1 MNGDTRPDPDII
13 LETLKKR
20 EKKKRG
26 GRLYLFLG
34 MAPGVGKTYAMILAA
49 HEAKKSGIDISI
61 GVVESHGRA
70 ETQNLLT
77 GLEIIPKR
85 NLEYR
90 GIAMP
95 EMDIDAILKRK
106 PKIVLIDEL
115 AHTNVPGSRHA
126 KRWQDVY
133 EILDAGIDVFSTLN
147 VQHLESRKETVE
159 QIAGITVRET
169 VPDSV
174 LDRAYQIRLIDLSPQ
189 DLLRRLKEGKVYLGE
204 KASHA
209 ADNFFKE
216 SRLTALRE
224 ISLRLMAEKVDY
236 DLQSYAPER
245 SVSDA
250 WSVSERLMVLVGT
263 TSASEALI
271 RATRKLAFN
280 LEASW
285 IAAYIDTADTLSDEK
300 QAVVAKNLNLAR
312 SLGAEVATLTDTDVP
327 TALSRLALQKNV
339 TQLVVGRKPK
349 VLLDH
354 LLKNC
359 PLDIHVVA
367 EPFLPASAFR
377 LALREYLRPQ
387 SGFSSYIKTCA
398 FILSLSLVNK
408 ILVPFIG
415 YQAVGFVF
423 LLGTLLAGLF
433 VSFGPMIM
441 LAIVTALI
449 WDIWFIPDVG
459 KFKIQATQDFFM
471 VVTYFVAAVAT
482 GILTMRSQKHRNIL
496 ASREARSQL
505 LFEISN
511 EIATNPAKDS
521 MIQSVSKKL
530 GNFLKAR
537 CDLILTRKDGS
548 LKTTINEKELAVAL
562 WVLNNQKPAGWS
574 TDTLAGASALYIPLK
589 SSVEKIGVLVFDPQG
604 STKISEAD
612 LDLLLTVAQLLGI
625 SLEKE
630 LFRER
635 ALETERLLDLD
646 RMHRTILNLI
656 SDEIQ
661 KPLTVIIPGVNSLS
675 KSDENISTDERRKIS
690 DNLLDAI
697 AYLKFTVDN
706 LLTMSRIAVG
716 IFPLQKTN
724 MSLKSLLISSQESI
738 SRLLKNH
745 RVDIKDNTAAL
756 TLNIDAAL
764 LQRAFANILLN
775 AADNSPTNALIEV
788 DIDQNTK
795 SALIT
800 INDQGPGLPQEE
812 LGRIFEKFYQVAAKN
827 QKGLGLGLAVAK
839 GIIKAHGGKISASC
853 EAGSGLSISVIL
865 PLVNR

>member
-1 MNGDTRPDPDII
+1 MNADTRPDPDLI
-13 LETLKKR
+13 LETIKKR

-49 HEAKKSGIDISI
+49 HEAKKSGIDVVV
-61 GVVESHGRA
+61 GVVESHGRV
-70 ETQNLLT
+70 ETQNLVT
-77 GLEIIPKR
+77 SLEIIPKK
-85 NLEYR
+85 NIEYR
-90 GIAMP
+90 DISLP
-95 EMDIDAILKRK
+95 EMDLDTILKRK
-106 PKIVLIDEL
+106 PKIILVDEL

-159 QIAGITVRET
+159 QIAGISVRET

-189 DLLRRLKEGKVYLGE
+189 DLLRRLKEGKVYRGE

-216 SRLTALRE
+216 DRLTALRE

-245 SVSDA
+245 SAHDS
-250 WSVSERLMVLVGT
+250 WSISERLMVLVGT

-280 LEASW
+280 LEAPW
-285 IAAYIDTADTLSDEK
+285 IAAYIDTAGALNNEQ
-300 QAVVAKNLNLAR
+300 QACVTKNLNLAQ
-312 SLGAEVATLTDTDVP
+312 SLGAEIITLTDTDIP
-327 TALSRLALQKNV
+327 AALSRLAQQKNV

-349 VLLDH
+349 ALLDQ

-359 PLDIHVVA
+359 PLDIHVIA
-367 EPFLPASAFR
+367 ESFLAPPAFK
-377 LALREYLRPQ
+377 LLVKEYLRPQ
-387 SGFSSYIKTCA
+387 SGFASYLKTCA
-398 FILSLSLVNK
+398 FILSLSVVNK

-415 YQAVGFVF
+415 YEAVGFVF

-433 VSFGPMIM
+433 FSFGPMIM

-449 WDIWFIPDVG
+449 WDIWFIPDIG

-471 VVTYFVAAVAT
+471 VITYFVAAVAT

-505 LFEISN
+505 LYEISH
-511 EIATNPAKDS
+511 EIATNAAKES
-521 MIQSVSKKL
+521 MIQNVSKKL
-530 GNFLKAR
+530 GHFLKAR

-574 TDTLAGASALYIPLK
+574 TDTLAGACALYLPLK
-589 SSVEKIGVLVFDPQG
+589 SSGEKIGVLVFNPQN
-604 STKISEAD
+604 STKISPAD
-612 LDLLLTVAQLLGI
+612 FDLLSTVAQLLGI
-625 SLEKE
+625 SLERE
-630 LFRER
+630 IFRER

-646 RMHRTILNLI
+646 RMHRTLLNLI

-661 KPLTVIIPGVNSLS
+661 KPLAIILPGVQALA
-675 KSDENISTDERRKIS
+675 KSDENISPENRLEIA

-706 LLTMSRIAVG
+706 LLTMSRLAVG
-716 IFPLQKTN
+716 IFPLQKN
-724 MSLKSLLISSQESI
+724 LISVKSLLVSAQESI
-738 SRLLKNH
+738 ARLLRNH
-745 RVDIKDNTAAL
+745 RVEIKDHTMGLSVNV
-756 TLNIDAAL
+756 DAGL
-764 LQRAFANILLN
+764 LKGAFANIFLN
-775 AADNSPTNALIEV
+775 AAHNSPIDALIEAH
-788 DIDQNTK
+788 IDHNTK
-795 SALIT
+795 TAIIT
-800 INDQGPGLPQEE
+800 INDQGSGLPEEE
-812 LGRIFEKFYQVAAKN
+812 LGRIFEKFYQVVGKN
-827 QKGLGLGLAVAK
+827 QQGLGLGLAVAK
-839 GIIKAHGGKISASC
+839 GLIKAHGGKINASC
-853 EAGSGLSISVIL
+853 ETGSGLSITVTL
-865 PLVNR
+865 PLTNR